1 MVCARETP
9 ATTTHRRVLFAG
21 GGTAGHLAPGFALA
35 ESLRARGVD
44 SVFAT
49 PGETKE
55 REWFKERDEPKE
67 VPASRLP
74 RTPRSVFEFGPM
86 TVHGVM
92 RALRVIRRERVG
104 VVVALGGWPCLPAVV
119 ASRIANV
126 PLVFIVVDAV
136 PGVVVRRMQGW
147 AERIYAPCEQARGHL
162 RGDDGAVHVTGPLLR
177 TQVLGGERDATAFGL
192 DPNRRTLLILGGS
205 LGAQGLYDRWLIGI
219 RAALVDD
226 PRIRDRIQILH
237 SVGGRRADID
247 ATYER
252 LRIAHH
258 VTPYVQDMGSAYKTA
273 DLVLARAGAN
283 TCAEL
288 AATRTPAVL
297 VPYPHHA
304 DRQQWRNAEAL
315 VKSGGAH
322 LIEEQDLSPER
333 VVTHVTGLLEDDE
346 ALADM
351 RRSYASQEADAAG
364 QTADDLVRLLEREE
378 PLKTR

>member
-1 MVCARETP
+1 MVRAPDTP
-9 ATTTHRRVLFAG
+9 AVAARSRVLFAG

-35 ESLRARGVD
+35 EALRARGIE

-55 REWFKERDEPKE
+55 REWFKERDAPRE

-74 RTPRSVFEFGPM
+74 KTPRAVFEFGPL
-86 TVHGVM
+86 TVRGVM
-92 RALRVIRRERVG
+92 RALAVIRRERVG
-104 VVVALGGWPCLPAVV
+104 AVVALGGWPCLPAAV
-119 ASRIANV
+119 AARIAKV
-126 PLVFIVVDAV
+126 PLVFIVADAV
-136 PGVVVRRMQGW
+136 PGVVVRHMQGW
-147 AERIYAPCEQARGHL
+147 ADRIYAPCDEARSHL
-162 RGDDGAVHVTGPLLR
+162 HSESVRVTGPLLR
-177 TQVLGGERDATAFGL
+177 TQVLGGRRDPAAFGL
-192 DPNRRTLLILGGS
+192 DPSRRTLLILGGS

-226 PRIRDRIQILH
+226 PGIRERIQILH
-237 SVGGRRADID
+237 SVGGQRADID

-252 LRIAHH
+252 LRLVHH

-315 VKSGGAH
+315 VRAGGAH

-333 VVTHVTGLLEDDE
+333 IVKDVTSLLEDDA

-351 RRSYASQEADAAG
+351 RRSYENLEADAAG
-364 QTADDLVRLLEREE
+364 QTADDLIRLLEREE
-378 PLKTR
+378 PVRPR